1 MNVALSVDSRHL
13 RDKSALSRQPGIE
26 EHAVKGRFVAVVAA
40 AGILAL
46 SGCSS
51 GSAEQPGDATS
62 SPPVVTGPPSIV
74 APTPVPPTR
83 PTAEASTSSVQAY
96 CQTVQGYQK
105 EATEAINQ
113 LLKQPQ
119 SVQANLA
126 RLQSARDQL
135 RGSAADGTGLRA
147 EVCGRTGRRARRGGG
162 PGSRRRRAV
171 DRRQKVHHRRS
182 KSLWLSAIWVR
193 ECRDKDRGCAV
204 NKGSMVL
211 RSEPSSSPADHE
223 GTAEE

>member
-1 MNVALSVDSRHL
+1 M
-13 RDKSALSRQPGIE
+13 
-26 EHAVKGRFVAVVAA
+26 KGRFVAVVAA

-51 GSAEQPGDATS
+51 GSAEQPGDASS

-135 RGSAADGTGLRA
+135 EVAQRTAPASVQKSVGEQVATLDEVVAQARAGDVQSIDVRKYTQAVEEFVAQCDLGS
-147 EVCGRTGRRARRGGG
+147 
-162 PGSRRRRAV
+162 
-171 DRRQKVHHRRS
+171 
-182 KSLWLSAIWVR
+182 
-193 ECRDKDRGCAV
+193 
-204 NKGSMVL
+204 
-211 RSEPSSSPADHE
+211 
-223 GTAEE
+223 